1 MAEILPGGYIGPLMS
16 IWRVGLGYDIHR
28 LAADRRLML
37 GGIEIPHDRGLE
49 GHSDADV
56 VCHALADA
64 ILGALSL
71 GDIGRHFPPT
81 ESAWKDADST
91 ELLARVMALA
101 ASKGARVANVDVTVV
116 AEAPR
121 LAPHADR
128 MRERLAPILGV
139 PPGAVSVKATTNEG
153 LGPEGR
159 GEAISARAVCLL
171 QLDDA

>member
-1 MAEILPGGYIGPLMS
+1 MS

-28 LAADRRLML
+28 LAAGRRLML

-81 ESAWKDADST
+81 DSSWRDADSV
-91 ELLARVMALA
+91 ELLTRVVALA
-101 ASKGARVANVDVTVV
+101 TSKGARVANADVTVV

-128 MRERLAPILGV
+128 MRERLAPVLGV
-139 PPGAVSVKATTNEG
+139 ATGAVSVKATTNEG

-159 GEAISARAVCLL
+159 GEAISAHAVCLL
-171 QLDDA
+171 QLDHA